1 MNDAEVVRVINN
13 IEEIID
19 VVEEFVFD
27 VGLLTTNLERII
39 TILNEIIDRTET
51 NNSQEEAG

>member
-1 MNDAEVVRVINN
+1 MDEAQVVRVINN

-39 TILNEIIDRTET
+39 TILNEIIDSTET
-51 NNSQEEAG
+51 NNS